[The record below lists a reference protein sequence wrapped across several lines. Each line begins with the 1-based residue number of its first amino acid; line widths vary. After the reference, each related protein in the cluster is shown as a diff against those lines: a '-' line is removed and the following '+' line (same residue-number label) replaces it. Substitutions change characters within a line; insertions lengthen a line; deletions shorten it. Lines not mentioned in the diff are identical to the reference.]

1 MGCFAPDAPEPRNYG
16 QETRDTLQA
25 QIDLAPDLYRTE
37 AQFQPQYSQLA
48 LQNLNTILNG
58 GNGQTGLLQT
68 LRQQNT
74 AQRTAD
80 INDVAAL
87 GGSAREAILGA
98 NPDQA
103 ALLQRLNAQ
112 ALTGLDAGTNLT
124 PEEQRQMQQAS
135 RGAFAARGL
144 EDSNL
149 GISNELLS
157 QYNLGQQ
164 LLRQRQAFAQ
174 SVLGNN
180 QAIVGDPFLQILG
193 RPSTAVMQGQGLLGE
208 AGPSLFNPESGYAGN
223 LYNANQQM
231 AAMFAEPSTMAK
243 VGQVSN
249 AAGQFIGGIAGAMI

>member
-1 MGCFAPDAPEPRNYG
+1 MGCFSPDAPEARNYG

-25 QIDLAPDLYRTE
+25 QIDLAPQLYQTE
-37 AQFQPQYSQLA
+37 AQFQPQYTQLA
-48 LQNLNTILNG
+48 LSNLNALLNG
-58 GNGQTGLLQT
+58 GNGQAGLLET
-68 LRQQNT
+68 LRAQNT

-80 INDVAAL
+80 IGDVANL
-87 GGSAREAILGA
+87 GGAARSAILGA

-103 ALLQRLNAQ
+103 ALLERLNSQ
-112 ALTGLDAGTNLT
+112 ALSGLDAGTSLT

-135 RGAFAARGL
+135 RAAFAARGL
-144 EDSNL
+144 EDSNVGL
-149 GISNELLS
+149 SNELLQ

-180 QAIVGDPFLQILG
+180 QAIVGDPFMQILG
-193 RPSTAVMQGQGLLGE
+193 RPSNASAQGMGLLGE
-208 AGPSLFNPESGYAGN
+208 AGPSLFNPESPYAGN

-243 VGQVSN
+243 VGQVSG
-249 AAGQFIGGIAGAMI
+249 AAGSFIGGIASAMI